1 MHKMTSSSNVAKKAS
16 PKAFSLHA
24 RYAFCTMYGISLLNY
39 LDRYVLVGSAN
50 GIAKELGFQLDGIG
64 YISSAFLVVYT
75 LTTLPL
81 GFWADRVPRKN
92 VVALSVALWSIA
104 TSATALAT
112 NFLTLFLSRMLLGV
126 GEAGYFPAGTALM
139 SDYFSRRLRS
149 RTMSLWGTAQFFG
162 ILGGY
167 IIGGSLAGLYPGS
180 WRLAFIFTGLPGLML
195 AFLAW
200 RIREPARNQAD
211 KQEAALQDD
220 AIDSRS
226 LPAHEPY
233 SGANQP
239 TDWRVSLRHFW
250 AQVLSLLRIKTLV
263 VLIVMQAFAYFV
275 LGVNITFLPTYLQQK
290 DTFALSSGLAGLY
303 SGGVIVLAGLVGT
316 ILGGYMA
323 DLLNRRYPGA
333 RVMVCGFGFLLGA
346 PSYVLAVINHDLF
359 VFTLFFVLTSL
370 LLTVYTGPSTAATQD
385 VAPAVLRSSAVAL
398 SLLLAHLFGDA
409 FAPSLVGALATN
421 LDPTHLHFAEG
432 LAGQDLRT
440 ALLWT
445 CTPALLFAGLTGI
458 QGSRWM
464 GDDVE
469 AAEHA
474 DLCVEQ
480 GNHGKG

>member
-1 MHKMTSSSNVAKKAS
+1 
-16 PKAFSLHA
+16 
-24 RYAFCTMYGISLLNY
+24 
-39 LDRYVLVGSAN
+39 
-50 GIAKELGFQLDGIG
+50 
-64 YISSAFLVVYT
+64 
-75 LTTLPL
+75 
-81 GFWADRVPRKN
+81 
-92 VVALSVALWSIA
+92 
-104 TSATALAT
+104 
-112 NFLTLFLSRMLLGV
+112 
-126 GEAGYFPAGTALM
+126 
-139 SDYFSRRLRS
+139 
-149 RTMSLWGTAQFFG
+149 
-162 ILGGY
+162 
-167 IIGGSLAGLYPGS
+167 
-180 WRLAFIFTGLPGLML
+180 
-195 AFLAW
+195 
-200 RIREPARNQAD
+200 
-211 KQEAALQDD
+211 
-220 AIDSRS
+220 
-226 LPAHEPY
+226 
-233 SGANQP
+233 
-239 TDWRVSLRHFW
+239 
-250 AQVLSLLRIKTLV
+250 
-263 VLIVMQAFAYFV
+263 V

-323 DLLNRRYPGA
+323 DLLNKRYPGA

-385 VAPAVLRSSAVAL
+385 VAPAALRSSAVAL

-421 LDPTHLHFAEG
+421 FDPTHLHFAKG

-458 QGSRWM
+458 LGSRWM

-474 DLCVEQ
+474 DLCAEQ

>member
-1 MHKMTSSSNVAKKAS
+1 
-16 PKAFSLHA
+16 
-24 RYAFCTMYGISLLNY
+24 
-39 LDRYVLVGSAN
+39 
-50 GIAKELGFQLDGIG
+50 
-64 YISSAFLVVYT
+64 
-75 LTTLPL
+75 
-81 GFWADRVPRKN
+81 
-92 VVALSVALWSIA
+92 
-104 TSATALAT
+104 
-112 NFLTLFLSRMLLGV
+112 
-126 GEAGYFPAGTALM
+126 
-139 SDYFSRRLRS
+139 
-149 RTMSLWGTAQFFG
+149 MSLWGTAQFFG

-167 IIGGSLAGLYPGS
+167 IIGGSLTGLYPGS
-180 WRLAFIFTGLPGLML
+180 WRLAFIFTGIPGLLL

-211 KQEAALQDD
+211 RQEALQDD

-226 LPAHEPY
+226 LPAFEPH
-233 SGANQP
+233 SGTSQP

-250 AQVLSLLRIKTLV
+250 AQGLSLLHIKTLV

-323 DLLNRRYPGA
+323 DLLNKRYPGA

-385 VAPAVLRSSAVAL
+385 VAPAALRSSAVAL

-421 LDPTHLHFAEG
+421 FDPTHLHFAKG

-458 QGSRWM
+458 LGSRWM

-474 DLCVEQ
+474 DLCAEQ